1 MATKIRLQRHGKKS
15 AAFYHIVIADSRSPR
30 DGKFIEKI
38 GTYNPNTNPAT
49 IDMQFERALHWLS
62 TGAEPT
68 NTMRAILSYKG
79 VLYKNHLDKGVKKGA
94 LTQDAADKKFEAWV
108 NEKAS
113 KISGKAESIVSA
125 KKSAYEK
132 MMADEKAKNEAK
144 AALIA
149 AKAVPAEEAAPA
161 AEETPAVEEAPA
173 AEESA
178 PAAEGEASPEA

>member
-1 MATKIRLQRHGKKS
+1 MATKIRLQRHGKKA

-49 IDMQFERALHWLS
+49 IDLQFERALHWLS

-79 VLYKNHLDKGVKKGA
+79 VLYKNHLAKGVAKGA
-94 LTQDAADKKFEAWV
+94 LTQDAADKKFDAWT
-108 NEKAS
+108 NDKTA
-113 KISGKAESIVSA
+113 KITGKAESLVSA

-132 MMADEKAKNEAK
+132 MIADEKAKNEAK
-144 AALIA
+144 AAQVA
-149 AKAVPAEEAAPA
+149 AKNTPVAAAPVVEESAAADAEEAAPA
-161 AEETPAVEEAPA
+161 AE
-173 AEESA
+173 
-178 PAAEGEASPEA
+178 GEASAEA